1 MQVTNA
7 RMPGTSGRSAIP
19 RKPYEGRRQ
28 LCNIVE
34 VRFDH
39 ILQTHP
45 FDCGDLLVR
54 PGDMLV
60 VQTEKGPQL
69 ARAVTVPERR
79 LIDRDAAGLRVL
91 RRASDRDIETAA
103 QLALDGRE
111 AMRFAL
117 KRVRTQRLPM
127 KLIVVEYMLD
137 RSRALVYFTSESRVD
152 FRNLVRELA
161 VELRVRIEMR
171 QIGVRDGTG
180 ILGGIGPCGHE
191 LCCSAFL
198 RDFQTVSI
206 REPKEQGITLNPQR
220 ITGMCGRLKCCL
232 LYEKQSYTSMRPFTP
247 RRDRSVLTA
256 QGPGS
261 IVEIDA
267 LARKIQVR
275 FPGGSVESIHMRDLV
290 VLDRRLSQEELQ
302 ATMTREEEVLA
313 RRRQRTAGG
322 RVGGVSFGAT
332 EDNYMWDE
340 VEEIAS
346 FFDTTATPQREQDSK
361 ADEVTEN
368 KRSRSRRRN
377 TRGSTAD
384 PRSST
389 RGKRRGRG
397 GAEASA
403 SNAEGQ
409 SPDARAP
416 KPRGENAPDRGANDR
431 SAADRN
437 APKEGSSSSSR
448 RRRRRKPS
456 ANAQGGGQNNAQNS
470 SPNSAKTQGGAQSNA
485 PKAAQGG
492 AQGSGKD
499 AGASSGSS
507 ASSRRRRRTRR
518 PSGGGGGNTGGGNR
532 GGGSS
537 GGGSSGGGGTGGGNP
552 GGGNPGGG
560 GEG

>member
-1 MQVTNA
+1 MHMTNA

-39 ILQTHP
+39 ILQTHT

-69 ARAVTVPERR
+69 ARAVTVPERK
-79 LIDRDAAGLRVL
+79 LIDRDAASLRVL
-91 RRASDRDIETAA
+91 RRATERDTETAA
-103 QLALDGRE
+103 QLALEGRE

-117 KRVRTQRLPM
+117 KRVRVQRLPM

-161 VELRVRIEMR
+161 TALRIRIEMR

-247 RRDRSVLTA
+247 RQDRSVLTA

-275 FPGGSVESIHMRDLV
+275 FPGGSVESIHMRDLI
-290 VLDRRLSQEELQ
+290 VLDRRLTYEELQ

-322 RVGGVSFGAT
+322 RVGGVSFGVA
-332 EDNYMWDE
+332 EDSYMWDE

-346 FFDTTATPQREQDSK
+346 FFDTKAVPQRDEDTETGDATDRNRNRNRRKSTRSASGEQRTASRSK
-361 ADEVTEN
+361 R
-368 KRSRSRRRN
+368 RSRGGGET
-377 TRGSTAD
+377 TRA
-384 PRSST
+384 RAEE
-389 RGKRRGRG
+389 RGTNDAPKTQRQ
-397 GAEASA
+397 SA
-403 SNAEGQ
+403 
-409 SPDARAP
+409 DARAP
-416 KPRGENAPDRGANDR
+416 KPRQDKATDNS
-431 SAADRN
+431 SA
-437 APKEGSSSSSR
+437 KEGSNASSR
-448 RRRRRKPS
+448 RRRRRKPN
-456 ANAQGGGQNNAQNS
+456 ANEQASGQNT
-470 SPNSAKTQGGAQSNA
+470 P
-485 PKAAQGG
+485 PKAAQD
-492 AQGSGKD
+492 ATKSPRQE
-499 AGASSGSS
+499 AGAPSETN
-507 ASSRRRRRTRR
+507 ASSRRRRRARR
-518 PSGGGGGNTGGGNR
+518 PSRKTGEGPKNTGGDGGNR
-532 GGGSS
+532 GGG
-537 GGGSSGGGGTGGGNP
+537 
-552 GGGNPGGG
+552 
-560 GEG
+560 EG